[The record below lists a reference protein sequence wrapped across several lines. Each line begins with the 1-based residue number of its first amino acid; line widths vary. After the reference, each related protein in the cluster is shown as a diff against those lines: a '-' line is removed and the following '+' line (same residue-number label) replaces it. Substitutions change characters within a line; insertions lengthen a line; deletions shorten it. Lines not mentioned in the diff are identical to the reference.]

1 MGKAKKEH
9 RKKVAK
15 RNEKLNQQRTVF
27 KKKMA
32 IFQDMIRNGVMK
44 PGTQIIN
51 EEQANDELEI
61 TNTEIIT
68 ETHDEQIETSN

>member
-15 RNEKLNQQRTVF
+15 RNEKLNQQRAVF

-51 EEQANDELEI
+51 EEQANAELEI

>member
-15 RNEKLNQQRTVF
+15 RNEKLNQQRAAF
-27 KKKMA
+27 QKKMA

-51 EEQANDELEI
+51 EEQAKAELEI
-61 TNTEIIT
+61 TDVEIIT
-68 ETHDEQIETSN
+68 ETQDEQTETSN